1 MVQLNPE
8 MGRSHF
14 ISIRG
19 AILVILNM
27 KLDRAPFIAN
37 VLQNNPVI
45 LSRSGMKSWQRLKK
59 KVVEHSI
66 FSFNTGA
73 SRKSSNRFPIFIV
86 INSVMV
92 FCASGPRNQVSPI
105 VKDLGVTRGFTSC
118 LYLHSERQCVS
129 LVRQAVPPKL
139 SGLKVLVGFL
149 ISLARLWY

>member
-105 VKDLGVTRGFTSC
+105 VKDLGVTRGFRGMWSPACICTLNDSVC
-118 LYLHSERQCVS
+118 LLYDRLYL
-129 LVRQAVPPKL
+129 LN
-139 SGLKVLVGFL
+139 
-149 ISLARLWY
+149 SLAWRFRWAF